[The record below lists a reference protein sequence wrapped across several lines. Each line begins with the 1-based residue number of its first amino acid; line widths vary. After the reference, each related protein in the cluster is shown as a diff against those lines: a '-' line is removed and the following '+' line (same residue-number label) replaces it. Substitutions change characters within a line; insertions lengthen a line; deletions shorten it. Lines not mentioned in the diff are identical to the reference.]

1 MAVDIVVVVGLDS
14 AATNCSYDDDA
25 EDYEEKQG
33 E

>member
-1 MAVDIVVVVGLDS
+1 MAVDIVVVVLDS